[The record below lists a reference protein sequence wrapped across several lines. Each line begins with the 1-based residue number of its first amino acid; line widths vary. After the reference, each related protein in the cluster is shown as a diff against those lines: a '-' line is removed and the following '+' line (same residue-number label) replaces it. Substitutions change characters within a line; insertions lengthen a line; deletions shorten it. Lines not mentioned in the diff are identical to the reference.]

1 MNYTI
6 ELEKLTD
13 EQLEA
18 FKIIDLTAYNN
29 EKLNRSTYSDEEI
42 KNCQIFTDL
51 DKAYYYLKPMF
62 DNMRNNDTKKT
73 INESGILT
81 TIEKVFRYCKL
92 KGKEYK
98 KFQPV
103 VVNNFETISEAIHKE
118 NKPDIITVVSTP
130 EELPVPEVVEAIEP
144 TPVATPT
151 ATVVE
156 DHVVIPTTV
165 ENMST
170 AELNK
175 IMESIPA
182 VTKI

>member
-18 FKIIDLTAYNN
+18 FKIIDMTVYNN

-73 INESGILT
+73 ITESGILT

-103 VVNNFETISEAIHKE
+103 VASDFKTIAEAIRDE
-118 NKPDIITVVSTP
+118 NKSEHITVVSTP
-130 EELPVPEVVEAIEP
+130 EELPVPEAVKVLDPIPAPE
-144 TPVATPT
+144 PVAT
-151 ATVVE
+151 VVD
-156 DHVVIPTTV
+156 DHVVIPATI